1 MPRIADLAASIAAFM
16 AVATSAGADVTI
28 SSDPTQ
34 NMSCSNGVCT
44 PTARDAVLNVSDL
57 ENLLAPS
64 SVTVTTTGSGVQAA
78 NIEVKGEFGWSS
90 ANTLFLDAFQSITV
104 GRVISIAGTG
114 GLVLRTKD
122 GGSGGALTFVRKVMR
137 FFTILPASSR

>member
-1 MPRIADLAASIAAFM
+1 
-16 AVATSAGADVTI
+16 
-28 SSDPTQ
+28 
-34 NMSCSNGVCT
+34 
-44 PTARDAVLNVSDL
+44 
-57 ENLLAPS
+57 
-64 SVTVTTTGSGVQAA
+64 TTTGYVVQAA

-122 GGSGGALTFVRKVMR
+122 GGSGGALTFVRKGHAV
-137 FFTILPASSR
+137 FHNLASQLTINGILYTLENGLPSLANAIA